1 MDLIKR
7 VLGFHKTPPVLVAAC
22 AYELECISSNIVP
35 SKGRRVLGFEVDF
48 ICSCLNVFVK

>member
-22 AYELECISSNIVP
+22 LYELECISSGIVL
-35 SKGRRVLGFEVDF
+35 SKGRLVPSYFVGVM
-48 ICSCLNVFVK
+48 CSYTNVYVK

>member
-35 SKGRRVLGFEVDF
+35 SKGRRVLGFKVDF